1 MGVMSCESQY
11 EMCVKKKKKEG
22 GVCLKE
28 GREASEYMAKQVIF
42 KLRKNR
48 IVGISK
54 IL

>member
-1 MGVMSCESQY
+1 MNPNMKCVLKKMG
-11 EMCVKKKKKEG
+11 
-22 GVCLKE
+22 LFKE
-28 GREASEYMAKQVIF
+28 GREASECMVKQVIF

>member
-1 MGVMSCESQY
+1 MNPNMK
-11 EMCVKKKKKEG
+11 CVLKKKMG
-22 GVCLKE
+22 LFKE
-28 GREASEYMAKQVIF
+28 GREASEYMVKQVIF